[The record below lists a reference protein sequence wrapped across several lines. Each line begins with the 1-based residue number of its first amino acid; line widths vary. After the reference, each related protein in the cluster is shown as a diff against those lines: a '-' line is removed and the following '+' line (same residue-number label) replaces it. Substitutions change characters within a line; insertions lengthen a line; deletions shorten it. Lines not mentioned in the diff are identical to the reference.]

1 MLSLPSLA
9 SVHDHTAG
17 SLGHCSQKQIDKP
30 PKILCTSGRGAVV
43 MSALVIRRRSG
54 EQRLVTTDGSSVSL
68 VQQNCAIFPTVVRG
82 NMQWALTRIASVRL
96 CESSLRLS
104 SWLTPVQW
112 KNRHDVSSYQPN

>member
-17 SLGHCSQKQIDKP
+17 SLGHSSRKQINKS

-54 EQRLVTTDGSSVSL
+54 EQRLVTTNGSSVSL

-82 NMQWALTRIASVRL
+82 VQWALTRIVSVRTAL
-96 CESSLRLS
+96 
-104 SWLTPVQW
+104 
-112 KNRHDVSSYQPN
+112 